1 MEIVRYSNEL
11 RNLWNENLVLSRTPH
26 FMFHRDY
33 IEYHSDRFEDC
44 SFIFINRK
52 GKIVALFPANIDGEI
67 IFSHQGLSFGGLI
80 LSKTALSIDVH
91 EIFSVLISWIAKN
104 TSVKKLIYKKI
115 PEIYSTQP
123 NQEDLYYLHK
133 LGASIFRRDLST
145 TINLNDPLPFQSMR
159 RRLAQKGAKAD
170 LKIQKSTPSE
180 IWPTL
185 ESVLFERHN
194 VRPVHSMSEMT
205 LLRNLFQ
212 ENIFCWAAKY
222 KESVLSCVIIYDAC
236 SVAHAQY
243 IANSEL
249 GRSFGALDFLF
260 QELIEIHYADNLFF
274 DFGISC
280 EKEGT
285 YLNQG
290 LINQKQGFGGRG
302 IVHDFYELTI
312 ER

>member
-1 MEIVRYSNEL
+1 MS
-11 RNLWNENLVLSRTPH
+11 
-26 FMFHRDY
+26 
-33 IEYHSDRFEDC
+33 
-44 SFIFINRK
+44 
-52 GKIVALFPANIDGEI
+52 
-67 IFSHQGLSFGGLI
+67 
-80 LSKTALSIDVH
+80 
-91 EIFSVLISWIAKN
+91 
-104 TSVKKLIYKKI
+104 KKLIIDWNEYNRSIDELAVQISDSGFKPSFIICIARGGLRVGDILSRIFKVKCGYLGV
-115 PEIYSTQP
+115 ESYSSAGEGKVSDVQNELTF
-123 NQEDLYYLHK
+123 
-133 LGASIFRRDLST
+133 ARDLST